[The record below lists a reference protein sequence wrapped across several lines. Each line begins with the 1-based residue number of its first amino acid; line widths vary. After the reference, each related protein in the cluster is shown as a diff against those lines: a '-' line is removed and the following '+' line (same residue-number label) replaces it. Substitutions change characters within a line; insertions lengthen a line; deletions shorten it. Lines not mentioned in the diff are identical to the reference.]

1 MKQPNFYRCEI
12 SAEHCD
18 FFTIASGNCYLGRY
32 SYWDSGTV
40 IDESIPM
47 TYHKSGM
54 YAFFQ
59 KNFQNYFRQFYYTPI
74 HPTIG
79 VYCIK
84 SNLNFKKTSLF
95 ISAWLQQHF
104 SIF

>member
-1 MKQPNFYRCEI
+1 MKHPNFYRCEI

-54 YAFFQ
+54 YSF
-59 KNFQNYFRQFYYTPI
+59 FQNYFRQFYYVYTPN
-74 HPTIG
+74 HPTIDF
-79 VYCIK
+79 YCIK
-84 SNLNFKKTSLF
+84 SNLNFKKLSLF
-95 ISAWLQQHF
+95 ISAWLKQHF

>member
-1 MKQPNFYRCEI
+1 MKHPNFYRCEI

-54 YAFFQ
+54 YIHFF
-59 KNFQNYFRQFYYTPI
+59 KRIFKIILDNSIINNNW
-74 HPTIG
+74 HLLHK
-79 VYCIK
+79 IK
-84 SNLNFKKTSLF
+84 FKL
-95 ISAWLQQHF
+95 
-104 SIF
+104 

>member
-54 YAFFQ
+54 YTFFNRIF
-59 KNFQNYFRQFYYTPI
+59 KIILDNSII
-74 HPTIG
+74 H
-79 VYCIK
+79 
-84 SNLNFKKTSLF
+84 LF
-95 ISAWLQQHF
+95 IQQLGF
-104 SIF
+104 IAKKQI